1 MYKIIENFIYLIKI
15 QLLINLLFKKMV
27 LIGIA
32 GKMGSGKDFITTTYI
47 IPYIENILK
56 EKILQFCFA
65 DQIKVN
71 VMTKNNINYHD
82 LYISKSESTRKLLQ
96 IEGTENGRNI
106 FSENI
111 WINYLTN
118 WVDVFKNRGI
128 NNFIIT
134 DVRFKNEFEFIKNNG
149 GIIIKINAP
158 NRNHQRLYKESNGD
172 TLIYNKLKNH
182 ISECDLDDISNSLYD
197 YVFENDND
205 NDNID
210 NNENNNNKNNRKI
223 SELYVL
229 LDKTF
234 KK

>member
-1 MYKIIENFIYLIKI
+1 MFKIIELHICFYNF
-15 QLLINLLFKKMV
+15 NKMV

-32 GKMGSGKDFITTTYI
+32 GKMGSGKDYITTNYI

-82 LYISKSESTRKLLQ
+82 LYVSKSDSTRKLLQ
-96 IEGTENGRNI
+96 IEGTENGRDKL
-106 FSENI
+106 SKNI
-111 WINYLTN
+111 WINYLKN
-118 WVDVFKNRGI
+118 WIEIFKNRGI

-134 DVRFKNEFEFIKNNG
+134 DVRFKNELDFIKNSG
-149 GIIIKINAP
+149 GIIVKINAP
-158 NRNHQRLYKESNGD
+158 ERNHQRLYKESQGD

-182 ISECDLDDISNSLYD
+182 ISECDLDDISDNYYD
-197 YVFENDND
+197 IVLDND
-205 NDNID
+205 TQI
-210 NNENNNNKNNRKI
+210 ENQSGINKKNNLLD
-223 SELYVL
+223 LYFL